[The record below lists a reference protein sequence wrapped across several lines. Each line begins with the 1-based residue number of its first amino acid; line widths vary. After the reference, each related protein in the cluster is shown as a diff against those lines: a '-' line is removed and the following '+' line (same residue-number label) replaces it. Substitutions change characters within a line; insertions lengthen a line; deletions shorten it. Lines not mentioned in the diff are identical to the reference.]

1 MGAGGSVPASLDEAK
16 AKELAGDHFDQK
28 LFDSLA
34 EEDFAT
40 CKPVVTKDQFLEA
53 AKARGLGVGGG
64 GASATAGAGS
74 ALLTKCQAM
83 TPEELDAEAELVLAA
98 ALKRE
103 AKRKAEADEAA
114 RLANMD
120 YSKGFSGSAED
131 TKKEKEAA
139 QEMRGGAA
147 VEDEDPLLADL
158 HGSLTQEQKA
168 EVEKLGKWLK
178 LMGGSGCYVYV
189 HSLTHEFAANR
200 PDGFIDDGDLKAK
213 EDAAGGLPVVALTEV
228 VGEIKRIIE
237 EEKKTPL
244 LLDDSEDRK
253 LATFFSFKGVL
264 VDGTKLALPLRNKA
278 RPKPKVFMEE
288 LRAKAV
294 QAMKGGQTLALD
306 LGDAEGSKAPFWS
319 TLCKPDGV
327 RKELFIEGG
336 KGLTRNKMA
345 YTKMWKD
352 EEKEHGS
359 ACPRDDFQF
368 VVVTAL
374 SPKEYEKELFDDA
387 VPKEHAYPVVV
398 ASD

>member
-1 MGAGGSVPASLDEAK
+1 
-16 AKELAGDHFDQK
+16 
-28 LFDSLA
+28 
-34 EEDFAT
+34 
-40 CKPVVTKDQFLEA
+40 
-53 AKARGLGVGGG
+53 
-64 GASATAGAGS
+64 
-74 ALLTKCQAM
+74 
-83 TPEELDAEAELVLAA
+83 
-98 ALKRE
+98 
-103 AKRKAEADEAA
+103 
-114 RLANMD
+114 
-120 YSKGFSGSAED
+120 
-131 TKKEKEAA
+131 
-139 QEMRGGAA
+139 
-147 VEDEDPLLADL
+147 
-158 HGSLTQEQKA
+158 
-168 EVEKLGKWLK
+168 
-178 LMGGSGCYVYV
+178 
-189 HSLTHEFAANR
+189 
-200 PDGFIDDGDLKAK
+200 
-213 EDAAGGLPVVALTEV
+213 
-228 VGEIKRIIE
+228 
-237 EEKKTPL
+237 
-244 LLDDSEDRK
+244 
-253 LATFFSFKGVL
+253 
-264 VDGTKLALPLRNKA
+264 
-278 RPKPKVFMEE
+278 MEE